1 MDACLNLC
9 ASAELLHDLVQGIVS
24 ALEARDP
31 HTAEHSLR
39 VGDMVEQTCL
49 AMGLPAEQVMTIHMA
64 AHVHDIGKI
73 AIDEKIL
80 NKPGRLTS
88 EGDGSGCYFGMYSH
102 GRSFDLYACTD
113 EKFVFTSTFIAA
125 SIALISYALAVSVLL
140 MVRDRSMRAMERQ
153 KKEQEESYQARC
165 DSTKYC

>member
-1 MDACLNLC
+1 MLVGVLSKIVEFRNGESGAHVRRIRNITKLLLDHLLES
-9 ASAELLHDLVQGIVS
+9 SAECPITTEQQNIIPLAS
-24 ALEARDP
+24 
-31 HTAEHSLR
+31 SL
-39 VGDMVEQTCL
+39 
-49 AMGLPAEQVMTIHMA
+49 
-64 AHVHDIGKI
+64 HDIGKI

-102 GRSFDLYACTD
+102 GKSFDLYACTD